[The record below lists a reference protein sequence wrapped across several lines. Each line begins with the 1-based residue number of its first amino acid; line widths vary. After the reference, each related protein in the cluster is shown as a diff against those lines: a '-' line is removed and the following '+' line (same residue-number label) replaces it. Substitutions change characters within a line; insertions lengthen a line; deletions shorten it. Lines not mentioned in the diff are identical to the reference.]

1 MGNPEFYTQNISV
14 KRVYFFIVLNLV
26 FENKSGATL
35 PGLDRQALC
44 LSPEWELLGLT
55 A

>member
-1 MGNPEFYTQNISV
+1 MGIPEFCSQNIPV
-14 KRVYFFIVLNLV
+14 KRFYFLLV

-35 PGLDRQALC
+35 PGLDREALC